1 MLHTLNHI
9 LYLDTL
15 TGAYSFC
22 EQGIVRMRVR
32 LSHIQRVKK
41 VKLHPYAVYKHGLII
56 YLDPYGYTEIIPLP
70 LSWNLFQ
77 KLNARGLFDA

>member
-1 MLHTLNHI
+1 MSHTLDP
-9 LYLDTL
+9 LLCLDTL

-22 EQGIVRMRVR
+22 EQGVVKMRVR

-41 VKLHPYAVYKHGLII
+41 VKLHPYTTFKHGLII
-56 YLDPYGYTEIIPLP
+56 YLDPHGYTEIIPLP

-77 KLNARGLFDA
+77 KLKARGLFDA